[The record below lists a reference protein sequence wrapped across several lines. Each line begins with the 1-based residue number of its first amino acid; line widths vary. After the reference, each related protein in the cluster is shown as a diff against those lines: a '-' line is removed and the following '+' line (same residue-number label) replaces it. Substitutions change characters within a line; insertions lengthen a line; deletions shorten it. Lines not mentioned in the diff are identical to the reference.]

1 MSPPTPTHTRPTR
14 APAPDP
20 QEDDGLS
27 WFEASDNLTPTEAS
41 RATPPARAGGPGRG
55 DAQGGRPC
63 GAEEGAGGLAP
74 VVGCGRACVLVRS
87 RGRSGEGPP
96 PRTHVLGGGRVL
108 VRARVPGGG
117 RGREAGR
124 FKGRDARACF
134 CLTIRLSHSPLISS
148 LSLSPLFP
156 GRARPRGQVAR
167 MLRVNAE
174 LVVALNQRAVKGLT
188 RASRLRQV
196 GE

>member
-1 MSPPTPTHTRPTR
+1 M
-14 APAPDP
+14 
-20 QEDDGLS
+20 
-27 WFEASDNLTPTEAS
+27 
-41 RATPPARAGGPGRG
+41 
-55 DAQGGRPC
+55 
-63 GAEEGAGGLAP
+63 
-74 VVGCGRACVLVRS
+74 
-87 RGRSGEGPP
+87 
-96 PRTHVLGGGRVL
+96 
-108 VRARVPGGG
+108 RARVPGGG

-196 GE
+196 GGGGGGASRRGTGAAGWGRTPGFWGEGTGGRGFVCARLPMCGRPDRGR